1 MCLVHVYGAGL
12 EVDTYGGR
20 RQRKNRLEVMD
31 IAGLCSTWY
40 SALSLNV
47 LHADDSVVWL
57 QNTRDEIHTVQY
69 GYISTHC

>member
-31 IAGLCSTWY
+31 IAGLCSTW
-40 SALSLNV
+40 
-47 LHADDSVVWL
+47 
-57 QNTRDEIHTVQY
+57 
-69 GYISTHC
+69 